1 IEMEWIICLR
11 VALIALAVSV
21 LLALLRAVTR
31 YKRGRILDPV
41 KILFAGVVVAS
52 ATLFIPIY
60 TVTFKDSGCGALET
74 FFISVHNMIRLFVVD
89 GDYTFVVER
98 LVGLSEE
105 MYSVYS
111 ALFSV
116 LFVVAPLLT
125 FGFVLSFFKNIS
137 AYFVYFLNFNS
148 NVYVFSELSE
158 KSLALANDIAKQ
170 RLSWFKL
177 FVFTDVF
184 NKEEESN
191 YELIEQAKE
200 LGAICFKK
208 DISSISFKFHNPLA
222 SIRFFVIGADEDE
235 NINQSIKLAKRY
247 RYSNNCDLYVFSTR
261 VESDLLLAK
270 SYTEEKRSFRGFFT
284 YQPKIRIR
292 RINEVQSLIY
302 RLLYDEGDKIFDEAL
317 PEEESGLKKISA
329 AIIGMGQHGTEMCK
343 ALAWF
348 CQMTG
353 YRVEIDCFDIDADT
367 ESKFCSLCPE
377 LMDERYNRFDTPEGE
392 AEYKINIHSGI
403 DVATTEFDRK
413 ITSLGGLTYVFV
425 SLGTD
430 EQNISTAIKL
440 RTLFEREG
448 MKPRINSIVY
458 NSDKSAAM
466 NGITNYRGQSYDID
480 FVGDLKTSYSVKVVL
495 DSDVEEAAL
504 LRHLKWSDDEKP
516 FWQYNYNYRSSVASA
531 IHRKMKIHCRI
542 PGIELEPK
550 DRSESDRRLIR
561 VLEHCRW
568 NAYMRAEGYCFGEER
583 NDLAKQHPNLVE
595 FDKLPL
601 KVQEFDDD

>member
-1 IEMEWIICLR
+1 MEWIICLR
-11 VALIALAVSV
+11 VATIALAVSV

-41 KILFAGVVVAS
+41 KILFAGVVIASVA
-52 ATLFIPIY
+52 LFIPIY
-60 TVTFKDSGCGALET
+60 MVTFKDSGCGALET

-89 GDYTFVVER
+89 GDYTFVTER

-105 MYSVYS
+105 MYSIYS
-111 ALFSV
+111 GLFSV
-116 LFVVAPLLT
+116 LFVVAPFLT

-137 AYFVYFLNFNS
+137 AYGIYFLNFNS

-158 KSLALANDIAKQ
+158 KSLALANDIAKR

-184 NKEEESN
+184 NTEEERN

-208 DISSISFKFHNPLA
+208 DISSINFKFHNPLA

-235 NINQSIKLAKRY
+235 NINQALKLAKRY

-261 VESDLLLAK
+261 VEADLLLAK
-270 SYTEEKRSFRGFFT
+270 SYTEEKRNFIGFFT

-302 RLLYDEGDKIFDEAL
+302 RLLYDDGEKIFDEAL
-317 PEEESGLKKISA
+317 PDEESGLKKISA

-353 YRVEIDCFDIDADT
+353 YRVEIDCFDIDSDT
-367 ESKFCSLCPE
+367 ESKFRSLCPE

-403 DVATTEFDRK
+403 DVATTTFDEK

-440 RTLFEREG
+440 RTLFERGG

-466 NGITNYRGQSYDID
+466 NGITNYRGQRYDID
-480 FVGDLKTSYSVKVVL
+480 FVGDLKTSYSAKVVL

-516 FWQYNYNYRSSVASA
+516 FWQYSYNYRSSVASA

-542 PGIELEPK
+542 PGIKLDPK
-550 DRSESDRRLIR
+550 DRKESDRRLIR

-601 KVQEFDDD
+601 EVQEFDDD